1 MLRLTFLGTSGA
13 MPTAAR
19 NLSGLS
25 VRHVREHYLFDCG
38 EGTQRQMIRY
48 GTGFDVTAICFTHF
62 HADHYIGA
70 IGFVRTLSM
79 LGRERPLDVYGPAP
93 ARPFLENLLLRG
105 TDPMSFEIRIHEVM
119 PGDAIRRDGSTL
131 VPWATDHRITS
142 VGWVLH
148 EDDRPGRFH
157 PERALEAGV
166 PEGEMWGELQ
176 RGRAVTLPG
185 GRVVEPGDIVDPRR
199 RGRRVAITGDT
210 RPCGATVEAARGV
223 DLLVHECT
231 FGDGEADRAV
241 ETTHSTAREAGRVA
255 RDAGVARLVLTHL
268 STRYDTDP
276 SSLLAQAAEEYRGA
290 LAVARDGLVLEMAH
304 PGSP

>member
-25 VRHVREHYLFDCG
+25 MRHVREHYLFDCG

-48 GTGFDVTAICFTHF
+48 GTGFDVTAIYFTHF

-79 LGRERPLDVYGPAP
+79 LGRARPLDVYGPAP
-93 ARPFLENLLLRG
+93 ARSFLENLLLHG
-105 TDPMSFEIRIHEVM
+105 TDPLSFEVRIHEVM

-131 VPWATDHRITS
+131 VPWATEHRITS
-142 VGWVLH
+142 VGWALH
-148 EDDRPGRFH
+148 EDARPGRFH
-157 PERALEAGV
+157 PERARAAGV

-176 RGRAVTLPG
+176 RGRAVRLPD
-185 GRVVEPGDIVDPRR
+185 GRVVSPGGIVDSPR

-210 RPCGATVEAARGV
+210 RPCEATVEAARGV

-255 RDAGVARLVLTHL
+255 RDARVERLVLTHL
-268 STRYDTDP
+268 STRYDADP
-276 SSLLAQAAEEYRGA
+276 SPLLSQATEEFPGA
-290 LAVARDGLVLEMAH
+290 IEVARDGLVIEM
-304 PGSP
+304 PYPE

>member
-25 VRHVREHYLFDCG
+25 VRHGREHYLFDCG

-79 LGRERPLDVYGPAP
+79 LGRGRPLDVYGPAP
-93 ARPFLENLLLRG
+93 ARRFLEELLMGG
-105 TDPMSFEIRIHEVM
+105 TDPMSFEIRIHEVL
-119 PGDAIRRDGSTL
+119 PGDAVRRDGATL
-131 VPWATDHRITS
+131 VPWATRHRITS
-142 VGWVLH
+142 VGWVLQ
-148 EDDRPGRFH
+148 EDARPGRFH
-157 PERALEAGV
+157 PERAREAGV

-176 RGRAVTLPG
+176 RGRPVTLPG
-185 GRVVEPGDIVDPRR
+185 GRVVLPEGIVEPPR
-199 RGRRVAITGDT
+199 RGRRVAVTGDT
-210 RPCGATVEAARGV
+210 RPCAATAEAARGA
-223 DLLVHECT
+223 DLLIHECT
-231 FGDGEADRAV
+231 FGDAEGARAV

-255 RDAGVARLVLTHL
+255 REAGAERLVLTHL

-276 SSLLAQAAEEYRGA
+276 SPLLAQATEEFSGA
-290 LAVARDGLVLEMAH
+290 VEVARDGLIIEM
-304 PGSP
+304 PYPE

>member
-25 VRHVREHYLFDCG
+25 VRHGREHYLVDCG

-62 HADHYIGA
+62 HADHYVGA

-93 ARPFLENLLLRG
+93 ARQFLEGLLLGG
-105 TDPMSFEIRIHEVM
+105 TDPMSYAIRIHEVV
-119 PGDAIRRDGSTL
+119 PGQVIRRDGSTL

-142 VGWVLH
+142 VGWALH
-148 EDDRPGRFH
+148 EDARPGRFH
-157 PERALEAGV
+157 PDRAREAGV
-166 PEGEMWGELQ
+166 PEGELWGELQ
-176 RGRAVTLPG
+176 RGRPVTLPG
-185 GRVVEPGDIVDPRR
+185 GRVVLPGSIVEPPR
-199 RGRRVAITGDT
+199 RGRRVAVTGDT
-210 RPCGATVEAARGV
+210 RPCAGTVEAVRGA

-231 FGDGEADRAV
+231 FGDGEAARAV
-241 ETTHSTAREAGRVA
+241 ETTHSTAREAARVA
-255 RDAGVARLVLTHL
+255 RDARVERLVLTHL
-268 STRYDTDP
+268 STRYDADP
-276 SSLLAQAAEEYRGA
+276 SPLLSQATEEFPGPIE
-290 LAVARDGLVLEMAH
+290 VARDGLIIEM
-304 PGSP
+304 PYPE

>member
-25 VRHVREHYLFDCG
+25 VRHGREHYLFDCG

-93 ARPFLENLLLRG
+93 ARTFLENLLLGG
-105 TDPMSFEIRIHEVM
+105 TDPMAFEIRIHEVM
-119 PGDAIRRDGSTL
+119 PGEAIRRDGSTL
-131 VPWATDHRITS
+131 VPWATEHRITS
-142 VGWVLH
+142 VGWALH
-148 EDDRPGRFH
+148 EDARPGRFH
-157 PERALEAGV
+157 PERARQAGV
-166 PEGEMWGELQ
+166 PEGGLWGELQ
-176 RGRAVTLPG
+176 RGRPVTLPD
-185 GRVVEPGDIVDPRR
+185 GRVVAPDGIVEPKR
-199 RGRRVAITGDT
+199 RGRLVAVTGDT
-210 RPCGATVEAARGV
+210 RPCAQTVEAVRAA

-231 FGDGEADRAV
+231 FGDGEAARAV
-241 ETTHSTAREAGRVA
+241 ETTHSTAREAARVA
-255 RDAGVARLVLTHL
+255 RDARVDRLVLTHL

-276 SSLLAQAAEEYRGA
+276 SPLLAQAAEEFRGA
-290 LAVARDGLVLEMAH
+290 IEVARDGLVVEM
-304 PGSP
+304 PFPE

>member
-13 MPTAAR
+13 MPTAGR

-25 VRHVREHYLFDCG
+25 VRQGREHYLVDCG

-79 LGRERPLDVYGPAP
+79 LGRGRPLDVYGPAP
-93 ARPFLENLLLRG
+93 ARRFLEELLLGG
-105 TDPMSFEIRIHEVM
+105 TDPMSFEIRIHEVL
-119 PGDAIRRDGSTL
+119 PGDSIRRDGATL
-131 VPWATDHRITS
+131 VPWATHHRITS
-142 VGWVLH
+142 VGWVLQ
-148 EDDRPGRFH
+148 EDARPGRFH
-157 PERALEAGV
+157 PERAREAGV

-176 RGRAVTLPG
+176 RGRPVTLPG
-185 GRVVEPGDIVDPRR
+185 GRLVLPEGIVERPR
-199 RGRRVAITGDT
+199 RGRRVAVSGDT
-210 RPCGATVEAARGV
+210 RPCAATAEAARGA

-231 FGDGEADRAV
+231 FGDAEGARAV

-255 RDAGVARLVLTHL
+255 REAGVERLVLTHL
-268 STRYDTDP
+268 STRYDADP
-276 SSLLAQAAEEYRGA
+276 SSLLWQASQEFPGA
-290 LAVARDGLVLEMAH
+290 IEVARDGLVIEMSY
-304 PGSP
+304 PE

>member
-13 MPTAAR
+13 MPTAGR

-25 VRHVREHYLFDCG
+25 VRQGREHYLVDCG

-79 LGRERPLDVYGPAP
+79 LGRGRPLDVYGPAP
-93 ARPFLENLLLRG
+93 ARRFLEELLLGG
-105 TDPMSFEIRIHEVM
+105 TDPMSFEIRIHEVL
-119 PGDAIRRDGSTL
+119 PGDSIRRDGATL
-131 VPWATDHRITS
+131 VPWATHHRITS
-142 VGWVLH
+142 VGWVLQ
-148 EDDRPGRFH
+148 EDARPGRFH
-157 PERALEAGV
+157 PERAREAGV

-176 RGRAVTLPG
+176 RGRPVTLPG
-185 GRVVEPGDIVDPRR
+185 GRLVLPEGIVERPR
-199 RGRRVAITGDT
+199 RGRRVAVSGDT
-210 RPCGATVEAARGV
+210 RPCAATAEAARGA

-231 FGDGEADRAV
+231 FGDAEGARAV
-241 ETTHSTAREAGRVA
+241 ETTHSTAREAGRMA
-255 RDAGVARLVLTHL
+255 REAGVERLVLTHL

-276 SSLLAQAAEEYRGA
+276 SSLLSQAAEEFPGVIE
-290 LAVARDGLVLEMAH
+290 VARDGLVIEMSY
-304 PGSP
+304 PE

>member
-1 MLRLTFLGTSGA
+1 MLRITFLGTSGA

-79 LGRERPLDVYGPAP
+79 LGRGRPLDVYGPAP
-93 ARPFLENLLLRG
+93 ARRFLEELLLGG
-105 TDPMSFEIRIHEVM
+105 TDPMSFEIRIHEVL
-119 PGDAIRRDGSTL
+119 PGDSIRRDGATL
-131 VPWATDHRITS
+131 VPWATHHRITS
-142 VGWVLH
+142 VGWVLQ
-148 EDDRPGRFH
+148 EDARPGRFH
-157 PERALEAGV
+157 PERAREAGV

-176 RGRAVTLPG
+176 RGRSVTLPG
-185 GRVVEPGDIVDPRR
+185 GRLVLPEGIVERPR
-199 RGRRVAITGDT
+199 RGRRVAVSGDT
-210 RPCGATVEAARGV
+210 RPCAATAEAARGA

-231 FGDGEADRAV
+231 FGDAEGARAV

-255 RDAGVARLVLTHL
+255 REAGVERLVLTHL

-276 SSLLAQAAEEYRGA
+276 SSLLAQATEEFPGVIE
-290 LAVARDGLVLEMAH
+290 VARDGLVIEMSY
-304 PGSP
+304 PE

>member
-13 MPTAAR
+13 MPTAGR

-79 LGRERPLDVYGPAP
+79 LGRARPLDVYGPAP
-93 ARPFLENLLLRG
+93 ARSFLENLLLRG
-105 TDPMSFEIRIHEVM
+105 TDPLSFEVRIHEVM

-131 VPWATDHRITS
+131 VPWATEHRITS
-142 VGWVLH
+142 VGWALH
-148 EDDRPGRFH
+148 EDARPGRFH
-157 PERALEAGV
+157 PDRAREAGV

-176 RGRAVTLPG
+176 RGRPVTLPG
-185 GRVVEPGDIVDPRR
+185 GRMVAPEGIVDPPR

-210 RPCGATVEAARGV
+210 RPCQATVAAASGV

-231 FGDGEADRAV
+231 FGDGEADRAI

-255 RDAGVARLVLTHL
+255 RDARVERLILTHL
-268 STRYDTDP
+268 STRYDADP
-276 SSLLAQAAEEYRGA
+276 SPLLAQATEEFPGA
-290 LAVARDGLVLEMAH
+290 IEVARDGMVIEM
-304 PGSP
+304 PYPE